1 MRVMVLNRV
10 DGGRLNLGLMGG
22 RLNLLPTKGCRL
34 KLHPFDLCVHVF
46 SG

>member
-1 MRVMVLNRV
+1 MVLNRV
-10 DGGRLNLGLMGG
+10 DRG

-34 KLHPFDLCVHVF
+34 KLHPFDLFVHVF